1 MTKKYARA
9 VNSIE
14 KRSSTKDAAVHS
26 HPAMAAGI
34 KTRPGENKMAARFR
48 GVREFSGNTQA
59 KTTNEYC
66 IISAITKLAAIHHSA
81 PMDSSWKFQK
91 MRSFVFHAARNAM
104 KAANIWF
111 ARLRGFATNT

>member
-14 KRSSTKDAAVHS
+14 KRLLLNSAPVQRE
-26 HPAMAAGI
+26 PAIAAGI
-34 KTRPGENKMAARFR
+34 NIRPGENRMAARLR

-59 KTTNEYC
+59 KTTSAYC
-66 IISAITKLAAIHHSA
+66 INNAITKLAAIHHSA

-91 MRSFVFHAARNAM
+91 MRSFVFHAARKAMNAA
-104 KAANIWF
+104 KVWF